1 MSALAFNTNSRFG
14 KRPIDLLH
22 IESDPDEAAV
32 VALALERSWRSPINL
47 RVAKTLEEA
56 IRQLRSCS
64 FDVALL
70 EVNLPDSNGFAT
82 YQCLHDEAPKLPIV
96 IVTSFEDPI
105 LVTRMV
111 QEGVREFLPKKYIK
125 ADQLRDALSFA
136 IDRQSLATEV
146 ELRGHR
152 LEQNELLVR
161 NLIEESADGLL
172 VIAEGDE
179 EFDGKILFA
188 NPAAQRMFQLDAEQL
203 SGPGIGTPEIRG
215 RADDIE
221 IVRPDGSVGL
231 AEMRVSRGVWMGRN
245 ANLASF
251 RDMTERKN
259 LENQLHQAMKME
271 AIGNLTGGVAHDFNN
286 LLGVI
291 IGNLD
296 LLSVPSQ
303 VAADAD
309 ALIGEA
315 LDAAL
320 RGADLVQRLLA
331 FARRQPLQPR
341 RVEVN
346 EIVERIS
353 EITRR
358 TQGGQ
363 IRIALELA
371 ENLAPIVADPS
382 LLETSLLNMIN
393 NACDAMPGGGALSIT
408 TGNRYLDMNFAAS
421 HAGLKPGHY
430 TTIELSDTGSGMP
443 PEVLN
448 QIFEPFF
455 TTKGHG
461 RGSGLGLSMV
471 FGFVKQSDGQIYVYS
486 EVGIGTTFRLYLPSV
501 STPAEPTLQTQAK
514 LAPDCGGLETIL
526 AVEDNRSLRLVVARQ
541 LKELGYRF
549 LEAED
554 GPSALKILESES
566 VDLLF
571 TDIVMPNGM
580 SGYDLAHAAVS
591 RWPTIKVVLT
601 SGFTD
606 AKPKVS
612 GEPPANIRLLP
623 KPYRKSDL
631 ARILRETLDS

>member
-1 MSALAFNTNSRFG
+1 MSTLAFNPNSRFG
-14 KRPIDLLH
+14 GRPIDLLH
-22 IESDPDEAAV
+22 VESDADEAAI
-32 VALALERSWRSPINL
+32 VALELERSWRRPISL
-47 RVAKTLEEA
+47 LVAKTLEEA
-56 IRQLRSCS
+56 IGQLRSRS
-64 FDVALL
+64 FDVVLL
-70 EVNLPDSNGFAT
+70 EVNLPDSIGFAT

-96 IVTSFEDPI
+96 VVTDFEDPM
-105 LVTRMV
+105 LVTQMV
-111 QEGVREFLPKKYIK
+111 REGVREFLPKERVKV
-125 ADQLRDALSFA
+125 DQLRDALTFA
-136 IDRQSLATEV
+136 IDRQSLAAEV

-161 NLIEESADGLL
+161 NLIDESADGVL

-179 EFDGKILFA
+179 EFAGKILFA
-188 NPAAQRMFQLDAEQL
+188 NLAAQRMFRLNGEQL
-203 SGPGIGTPEIRG
+203 AGPDIGSPEIRG
-215 RADDIE
+215 RVEDIE
-221 IVRPDGSVGL
+221 IVRADGGVGV
-231 AEMRVSRGVWMGRN
+231 AEMRVSRGVWMGQN
-245 ANLASF
+245 AKLASF

-296 LLSVPSQ
+296 LLSVPSH
-303 VAADAD
+303 VGDSE
-309 ALIGEA
+309 ALVGEA

-320 RGADLVQRLLA
+320 RGADLVKRLLA

-358 TQGGQ
+358 TLGGQ

-371 ENLAPIVADPS
+371 EDLAPIVTDPS

-393 NACDAMPGGGALSIT
+393 NACDAMPAGGALSIT
-408 TGNRYLDMNFAAS
+408 TGNRYLDKNFVAS
-421 HAGLKPGHY
+421 HAGLMPGYY

-471 FGFVKQSDGQIYVYS
+471 FGFVKQSGGQIYVYS

-501 STPAEPTLQTQAK
+501 STPGEPTLQTQTK
-514 LAPDCGGLETIL
+514 FAPDRGGPETIL

-554 GPSALKILESES
+554 GPSALKVLESET

-571 TDIVMPNGM
+571 TDIVMPSGM
-580 SGYDLAHAAVS
+580 SGYDLAHAVVS

-601 SGFTD
+601 SGFTA